1 MFVAWNMGEWREFV
15 RLRTFRLPYR
25 VILLSVFVLVVVDL
39 TVAVEV
45 GIFFAC
51 LSILSLRPNRRNYRN
66 CLTMAT

>member
-1 MFVAWNMGEWREFV
+1 MGEWREFV

-25 VILLSVFVLVVVDL
+25 VILLSVFVLTVVVDL

-51 LSILSLRPNRRNYRN
+51 FIFILPHFQPFHRRACTIAR
-66 CLTMAT
+66 